1 MYKNIK
7 PDELLNSK
15 AFVREP
21 VNDLYKKISN
31 DSSKKIIL
39 TGGRGTGKTV
49 TLLNMEKQNINS
61 NDKIF
66 YIDFN
71 LINVLQQK
79 QPKFINTQFLCHIY
93 ELTLC
98 KYILNYIKKNYF
110 SIYEIYFKD
119 FDLLLYSIT
128 EKTNNCINNSFYE
141 SIKLDNYL
149 IPTELSYKILN
160 NFRNCLNINSICLI
174 IDRFDWL
181 NKNDISQYIVRD
193 FFDIFDKIIITS
205 DDYTLQNNENRQT
218 FINKGYSFID
228 VDYGKDIDITKNI
241 LQKRIE
247 HYNTVVDPDNIHFSE
262 ETITDKI
269 YETLINKTNGNITL
283 MIDCLKSVIELWNC
297 YKGNIDLED
306 QFNKS
311 IDNQIFINKNLR
323 KIIKQPT
330 LNLTK

>member
-1 MYKNIK
+1 MFKNIK

-15 AFVREP
+15 EIVREP

-31 DSSKKIIL
+31 DPSQKIIL
-39 TGGRGTGKTV
+39 TGGRGTGKTI
-49 TLLNMEKQNINS
+49 TLRNMETENINS
-61 NDKIF
+61 NNTIF
-66 YIDFN
+66 YIDFSS
-71 LINVLQQK
+71 INVLQQK
-79 QPKFINTQFLCHIY
+79 QPKFINKQFLCHIY

-128 EKTNNCINNSFYE
+128 EKTNSCINNSFYE
-141 SIKLDNYL
+141 SIKLNNYL

-160 NFRNCLNINSICLI
+160 NFRNCLNVNSICLI

-181 NKNDISQYIVRD
+181 NNNEMSQYIVSS
-193 FFDIFDKIIITS
+193 FFDMFDKSIITA
-205 DDYTLQNNENRQT
+205 DDYSLQNKENRQN
-218 FINKGYSFID
+218 FIDKGYSFVD
-228 VDYGKDIDITKNI
+228 VDYGKDIDIAKNI

-247 HYNTVVDPDNIHFSE
+247 YYNAIVDPDHTPFSKENIADE
-262 ETITDKI
+262 I
-269 YETLINKTNGNITL
+269 YEILINKTNGNITL
-283 MIDCLKSVIELWNC
+283 MLDCLKNVIELWNC
-297 YKGNIDLED
+297 YKGNIDLEE
-306 QFNKS
+306 QFNES

-323 KIIKQPT
+323 KIIKQPK